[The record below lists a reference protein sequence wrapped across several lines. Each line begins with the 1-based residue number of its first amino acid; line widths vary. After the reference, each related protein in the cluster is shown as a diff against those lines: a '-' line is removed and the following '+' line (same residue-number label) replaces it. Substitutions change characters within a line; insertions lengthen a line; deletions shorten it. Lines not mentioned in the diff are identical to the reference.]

1 MIKDTR
7 ISKMIEK
14 LYKYPEDGLYLQK
27 ICRELFYGYEFSL
40 NEGRHN
46 GEDFYKITP
55 NDSEI
60 VKLFNHA
67 STYCFSYDFGKIID
81 RVLYSMAIY
90 GKAYIFI
97 KPEYEEQIDKQGNT
111 SKIISSIYIS
121 EVKEILKKNK
131 FFYKIGR
138 NDISEFDINEGT
150 LITFNLREI
159 GFKKNHFTKLAKQA
173 EKYNTTSK
181 SLELITKVPTYN
193 FSVHRDKNTKLL
205 LRKLRGLGLNFS
217 LDDLSDSYILYNEI
231 QRKLFQKKLLQ
242 YILDKI
248 NKSLVSNYIHNK
260 KFKIEATMKNI
271 NYEESWEKFQRG
283 ELTRSE
289 LSKIVWS

>member
-27 ICRELFYGYEFSL
+27 ICRELFSGYDISL
-40 NEGRHN
+40 NDDQQRG
-46 GEDFYKITP
+46 GDFYKITP

-60 VKLFNHA
+60 VKLFNKS

-121 EVKEILKKNK
+121 EVKGILKKNK

-138 NDISEFDINEGT
+138 NEISEFDINEGT

-159 GFKKNHFTKLAKQA
+159 GFKKNHFTKLAKQV

-181 SLELITKVPTYN
+181 SLELKKVPTYN

-205 LRKLRGLGLNFS
+205 LRKMRGLGLNFS

-289 LSKIVWS
+289 LRKIVWD

>member
-121 EVKEILKKNK
+121 EVKGILKKNK

-138 NDISEFDINEGT
+138 NEISEFDINEGT

-181 SLELITKVPTYN
+181 SLELKKVPTYN

-205 LRKLRGLGLNFS
+205 LRKMRGLGLNFS

>member
-27 ICRELFYGYEFSL
+27 ISRELFSGYDISL
-40 NEGRHN
+40 NDDQQRG
-46 GEDFYKITP
+46 GDFYKITP

-60 VKLFNHA
+60 VKLFNKS

-121 EVKEILKKNK
+121 EVKGILKKNK

-138 NDISEFDINEGT
+138 NEISEFDINEGT

-159 GFKKNHFTKLAKQA
+159 GFKKNHFTKLAKQV

-181 SLELITKVPTYN
+181 SLELKKVPTYN

-205 LRKLRGLGLNFS
+205 LRKMRGLGLNFS

-289 LSKIVWS
+289 LRKIVWD

>member
-27 ICRELFYGYEFSL
+27 ICRELFSGYDISL
-40 NEGRHN
+40 NDDQQRG
-46 GEDFYKITP
+46 GDFYKITP

-60 VKLFNHA
+60 VKLFNKS

-121 EVKEILKKNK
+121 EVKGILKKNK

-138 NDISEFDINEGT
+138 NEISEFDINEGT

-159 GFKKNHFTKLAKQA
+159 GFKKNHFTKLAKQV

-181 SLELITKVPTYN
+181 SLELKKVPTYN

-205 LRKLRGLGLNFS
+205 LRKMRGLGLNFS

>member
-1 MIKDTR
+1 MIKD
-7 ISKMIEK
+7 IKVSKKIEK
-14 LYKYPEDGLYLQK
+14 LYKQPEEGLYLQL
-27 ICRELFYGYEFSL
+27 ICRELFSGYDISL
-40 NEGRHN
+40 NDDQQRG
-46 GEDFYKITP
+46 GDFYKITP

-60 VKLFNHA
+60 VKLFNKS

-121 EVKEILKKNK
+121 EVKGILKKNK

-138 NDISEFDINEGT
+138 NEISEFDINEGT

-181 SLELITKVPTYN
+181 SQELIKKVPTYN

-205 LRKLRGLGLNFS
+205 LRKMRGVGLNFS

-242 YILDKI
+242 YILDKT

-289 LSKIVWS
+289 LRKIVWD

>member
-55 NDSEI
+55 NDSKI

-67 STYCFSYDFGKIID
+67 STYRFSYDFGKIID

-90 GKAYIFI
+90 GNAYIFI

-121 EVKEILKKNK
+121 EVKGILKKNK

-138 NDISEFDINEGT
+138 NEISEFDINEGT

-181 SLELITKVPTYN
+181 SPKVPTYN

>member
-7 ISKMIEK
+7 ISEMIEK
-14 LYKYPEDGLYLQK
+14 LYKHPEDGLYLQK
-27 ICRELFYGYEFSL
+27 ICRELFSGYEFSL

-97 KPEYEEQIDKQGNT
+97 KPEYEEQIDKQGNK
-111 SKIISSIYIS
+111 SKNISSLYIN
-121 EVKEILKKNK
+121 EVKGILKKNK
-131 FFYKIGR
+131 FFYRIGR
-138 NDISEFDINEGT
+138 NEISEFDFSEGT
-150 LITFNLREI
+150 LIIFNLREI
-159 GFKKNHFTKLAKQA
+159 GFKKNHFTKLAKQV
-173 EKYNTTSK
+173 EKYNTTSN
-181 SLELITKVPTYN
+181 SLELMSKEPTYN
-193 FSVHRDKNTKLL
+193 FSVHKDKDTKLL
-205 LRKLRGLGLNFS
+205 LRKTRGLGLNFS
-217 LDDLSDSYILYNEI
+217 LEDLSDSYILYNEI
-231 QRKLFQKKLLQ
+231 QKKIFQKKLLQ

-248 NKSLVSNYIHNK
+248 NKSLISNYVHNEE
-260 KFKIEATMKNI
+260 FKIEATMKNI
-271 NYEESWEKFQRG
+271 NYEESWKKFQCG

>member
-1 MIKDTR
+1 MIKD
-7 ISKMIEK
+7 IKVSKKIEK
-14 LYKYPEDGLYLQK
+14 LYKQPEEGLYLQL
-27 ICRELFYGYEFSL
+27 ICRELFSGYDISL
-40 NEGRHN
+40 NDDQQRG
-46 GEDFYKITP
+46 GDFYKTTP

-60 VKLFNHA
+60 VKLFNKS

-121 EVKEILKKNK
+121 EVKGILKKNK

-138 NDISEFDINEGT
+138 NEISEFDINEGT

-181 SLELITKVPTYN
+181 SQELIKKVPTYN

-205 LRKLRGLGLNFS
+205 LRKMRGVGLNFS

-242 YILDKI
+242 YILDKT

-289 LSKIVWS
+289 LRKIVWD

>member
-1 MIKDTR
+1 MIKD
-7 ISKMIEK
+7 IKVSKKIEK
-14 LYKYPEDGLYLQK
+14 LYKQPEEGLYLQL
-27 ICRELFYGYEFSL
+27 ICRELFSGYDISL
-40 NEGRHN
+40 NDDQQRG
-46 GEDFYKITP
+46 GDFYKITP

-60 VKLFNHA
+60 VKLFNKS

-121 EVKEILKKNK
+121 EVKGILKKNK

-138 NDISEFDINEGT
+138 NEISEFDINEGT

-159 GFKKNHFTKLAKQA
+159 GFKKNHFTKLAKQV

-181 SLELITKVPTYN
+181 SLELKKVPTYN

-205 LRKLRGLGLNFS
+205 LRKMRGVGLNFS

-242 YILDKI
+242 YILDKT

-289 LSKIVWS
+289 LRKIV

>member
-14 LYKYPEDGLYLQK
+14 LYKHPEDGLYLQR
-27 ICRELFYGYEFSL
+27 ICRELFSGYEFSL

-60 VKLFNHA
+60 VKLFHKA
-67 STYCFSYDFGKIID
+67 STYYFSYDFGQNID
-81 RVLYSMAIY
+81 RVLYSIAIY

-111 SKIISSIYIS
+111 SKIINSIYIS
-121 EVKEILKKNK
+121 EVKGILKKNK

-138 NDISEFDINEGT
+138 NEISEFDINEGT

-159 GFKKNHFTKLAKQA
+159 DFKKNHFTKLAKQA

-205 LRKLRGLGLNFS
+205 LRKMRGLGLNFF

>member
-1 MIKDTR
+1 MIKD
-7 ISKMIEK
+7 IKVSKKIEK
-14 LYKYPEDGLYLQK
+14 LYKQPEEGLYLQL
-27 ICRELFYGYEFSL
+27 ICRELFSGYDISL
-40 NEGRHN
+40 NDDQQRG
-46 GEDFYKITP
+46 GDFYKITP

-60 VKLFNHA
+60 VKLFNKS

-121 EVKEILKKNK
+121 EVKGILKKNK

-138 NDISEFDINEGT
+138 NEISEFDINEGT

-159 GFKKNHFTKLAKQA
+159 GFKKNHFTKLAKQV

-181 SLELITKVPTYN
+181 SLELKKVPTYN

-205 LRKLRGLGLNFS
+205 LRKMRGLGLNFS

-242 YILDKI
+242 YILDKT

-289 LSKIVWS
+289 LRKIV

>member
-14 LYKYPEDGLYLQK
+14 LYKHPEDGLYLQK
-27 ICRELFYGYEFSL
+27 ICRELFSGYEFSL

-60 VKLFNHA
+60 VKLFNHS
-67 STYCFSYDFGKIID
+67 STYFFSYDFRKIID

-97 KPEYEEQIDKQGNT
+97 KPEYEERIDKQGNK
-111 SKIISSIYIS
+111 SKNISSLYIN
-121 EVKEILKKNK
+121 EVKGILKKNK
-131 FFYKIGR
+131 FFYRIGR
-138 NDISEFDINEGT
+138 DEISEFDISEGT
-150 LITFNLREI
+150 LIIFNLREI

-173 EKYNTTSK
+173 EKYSTTSN
-181 SLELITKVPTYN
+181 SLELISKEPTYN
-193 FSVHRDKNTKLL
+193 FSVHRDKSTKLL
-205 LRKLRGLGLNFS
+205 LRKTRGLGLNFS

-248 NKSLVSNYIHNK
+248 KKSLISNYVHNEE
-260 KFKIEATMKNI
+260 FKIEATMKNI

-289 LSKIVWS
+289 LSKIVWD

>member
-1 MIKDTR
+1 MIKD
-7 ISKMIEK
+7 IKVSKKIEK
-14 LYKYPEDGLYLQK
+14 LYKQPEEGLYLQL
-27 ICRELFYGYEFSL
+27 ICRELFSGYDISL
-40 NEGRHN
+40 NDDQQRG
-46 GEDFYKITP
+46 GDFYKITP

-60 VKLFNHA
+60 VKLFNKS

-121 EVKEILKKNK
+121 EVKGILKKNK

-138 NDISEFDINEGT
+138 NEISEFDINEGT

-181 SLELITKVPTYN
+181 SQELIKKVPTYN
-193 FSVHRDKNTKLL
+193 FRVHRDKNTKLL
-205 LRKLRGLGLNFS
+205 LRKMRGVGLNFS

-242 YILDKI
+242 YILDKT

-289 LSKIVWS
+289 LRKIVWD

>member
-7 ISKMIEK
+7 ISEMIEK
-14 LYKYPEDGLYLQK
+14 LYKHPEDGLYLQK
-27 ICRELFYGYEFSL
+27 ICRELFSGYEFSL

-67 STYCFSYDFGKIID
+67 STYYFSYDFGKIID

-97 KPEYEEQIDKQGNT
+97 KPEYEEQIDKQGNK
-111 SKIISSIYIS
+111 SKNISSLYIN
-121 EVKEILKKNK
+121 EVKGILKKNK
-131 FFYKIGR
+131 FFYRIGR
-138 NDISEFDINEGT
+138 NEISEFDISVGT
-150 LITFNLREI
+150 LIIFNLREI

-173 EKYNTTSK
+173 EKYNTTSN
-181 SLELITKVPTYN
+181 SLELMSKEPTYN

-205 LRKLRGLGLNFS
+205 LRKTRGLGLNFS

-231 QRKLFQKKLLQ
+231 QRRLFQKKLLQ

-248 NKSLVSNYIHNK
+248 NKSLISNYVHNEE
-260 KFKIEATMKNI
+260 FKIEATMKNI

-289 LSKIVWS
+289 LSKIVWD